1 MSVTTQ
7 DQRAEASEQLLAQL
21 KVIDLRGWDSP
32 EGNDLLAYV
41 RAHIVRPQVFA
52 FGLRGPVAAQA
63 EASGWEL
70 AWELLNKP
78 RLRETASPWGVLW
91 IAVRRAI
98 QGEML
103 SAAYQTS
110 ERKSWRAWRLLAA
123 ETLPPVSLTKLTDD
137 GWEPP
142 ASSAVAIRIG
152 ADLLAVVDALVKVGW
167 EKRTAHAVVEAV
179 AAAVSRNGDRA
190 GIQGW
195 RGLASRLDL
204 PPWQVRRVTAVL
216 LGGPGWN
223 GVVERM
229 ASRGAVALED
239 PDVLAALRATND
251 KKLPT
256 SLLAGRLAA
265 VGNPISAAS

>member
-1 MSVTTQ
+1 MSVIEQ
-7 DQRAEASEQLLAQL
+7 DQPTEASVQLLAKL
-21 KVIDLRGWDSP
+21 KVIDVRGWDSP
-32 EGNDLLAYV
+32 EGNELLSHV

-70 AWELLNKP
+70 AWELLNKA
-78 RLRETASPWGVLW
+78 RLRDAASPWGVLW

-110 ERKSWRAWRLLAA
+110 ERKSWRAYRLLAA
-123 ETLPPVSLTKLTDD
+123 ESMPPVSLTQLTDE

-142 ASSAVAIRIG
+142 APTVVPIRIG
-152 ADLLAVVDALVKVGW
+152 ADLVAVVAALAKAGW
-167 EKRTAHAVVEAV
+167 ERRTAHAVVEAV
-179 AAAVSRNGDRA
+179 AAAVARDRNRA

-195 RGLASRLDL
+195 RSLASRLDL
-204 PPWQVRRVTAVL
+204 PPWQVRRVAAVL
-216 LGGPGWN
+216 LGGPGWS

-229 ASRGAVALED
+229 ATRGPVALED
-239 PDVLAALRATND
+239 PDVVAALRATND
-251 KKLPT
+251 RKLPT
-256 SLLAGRLAA
+256 SALAGRLAA
-265 VGNPISAAS
+265 ADNPISAAS